1 MLQGSTDAS
10 VVVKQGV
17 ESSAAPA
24 AATCGSKGKKYR
36 LKKNEL
42 RTIIALR
49 PEPFL
54 EDDYVDDLAEFFP
67 PEWIEKKKREQV
79 EDAAYF
85 GKIDEEFRQQVIEGV
100 RKNGYFEVDEDFL
113 EGRVEANEH
122 AWQEWAKIDFSELC
136 LGAARP
142 NQVQRKIGDGYIPYV
157 PNEDDALLDD
167 IPSDDDFVSGYEED
181 DARPS
186 REEDLEGE
194 GAEDHKLVPP
204 VKSS

>member
-1 MLQGSTDAS
+1 MGDERIVLAYNQGSTDAS

-24 AATCGSKGKKYR
+24 AAPCGSKGKKYR

-67 PEWIEKKKREQV
+67 PEWIKKKKREQV

-85 GKIDEEFRQQVIEGV
+85 GKIDEEFEAFRQQG
-100 RKNGYFEVDEDFL
+100 G
-113 EGRVEANEH
+113 G
-122 AWQEWAKIDFSELC
+122 Q
-136 LGAARP
+136 
-142 NQVQRKIGDGYIPYV
+142 
-157 PNEDDALLDD
+157 
-167 IPSDDDFVSGYEED
+167 
-181 DARPS
+181 
-186 REEDLEGE
+186 
-194 GAEDHKLVPP
+194 
-204 VKSS
+204 